1 MKRFLIALLFTFS
14 VAFCVH
20 ADDLTVMRDI
30 GGKPPK
36 QMMSRY
42 LKSLAYEAF
51 QRRPEAYEA
60 LKTPEQV
67 AAYQERMRG
76 AFVEHLGGFPKR
88 TPLNPKIV
96 GTLRGEGYHIE
107 KLIYESQP
115 RHYVTALLYLP
126 DTKPPFPAVLVP
138 CGHSRDGKVSYQH
151 VCILL
156 AKYGIAALCYDPIGQ
171 GERYQLLDE
180 NGKPRFKST
189 TEHTLLGAACI
200 LLGRNTATY
209 RIWDGV
215 RSLDYLASREDI
227 DATRIGVTG
236 CSGGGTLTSYLMAID
251 QRVACA
257 APSCY
262 ITSFQRLMET
272 IGPQDAEQNIHAQIA
287 FGMDHADYLMMRAPK
302 PTLLLASTH
311 DFFDIDGTWDT
322 FRQAKR
328 IYTRLGFAERV
339 ALVETDAKHGYP
351 RLQREAILRWM
362 QRWLAGID
370 KTATEPEIKTRS
382 ERELLCTAPGQTML
396 MEGARS
402 VMDLNVELNRGVDK
416 QSRQLWKPGNRER
429 ALAEVRRI
437 AGIRE
442 LDDLPKPRVTRLST
456 VERKGYRIEKLV
468 LETEP
473 GIQLPALIFKPAKPT
488 GERSLYLHGEGKHVD
503 AQPGGPIEDLVRSG
517 HLVLAVDLRGT
528 GETGPSSQSI
538 WGGDSDDIFLAYLL
552 GKSFVGMRADDVL
565 VSARF
570 LSGIEHGKTP
580 GRVNVVA
587 VGVAGPAALH
597 AAAVEPQLFD
607 TLKLKGALG
616 SWSDVVRNPGAGGH
630 LVNVVHGV
638 LHAYD
643 LPDLLRTLPPHKV
656 SIKEPCDLSTGNVT
670 GTGSGLNQQGSRP
683 GPGELALSTAADPAT
698 DANGSEKKKEEWVQ
712 AMKRVHANFTG
723 EPGTFAQF
731 GDSITA
737 SRAFWF
743 TVRHNRKNAPARMA
757 EAFEVVNG
765 YMLEDCWDRKGPEYG
780 NQGQMTIRWARQNV
794 DTWLKGLNPEV
805 AILMFGTNDLN
816 ELDLQE
822 YEGKTREVVRKC
834 LDNGTIV
841 ILSTIPPRH
850 GRAEKA
856 AAFAEAVRRI
866 ARELKVP
873 LSDYHAEILKRRPED
888 WDGGLEKFSQYQ
900 GYDVPTLI
908 SRDGVHPSNP
918 EQYRGDYSEE
928 GLKHNGYSLRNYLS
942 LLKYAE
948 VIERFLRE
956 K

>member
-1 MKRFLIALLFTFS
+1 MKRFLIALLFTLS

-30 GGKPPK
+30 GGRPPK

-51 QRRPEAYEA
+51 QQRREAYEA

-67 AAYQERMRG
+67 AVYQERMRN
-76 AFVEHLGGFPKR
+76 AFVEHLGGFPER
-88 TPLNPKIV
+88 TPLNARVV
-96 GTLRGEGYHIE
+96 GTLDGNGYRVQ

-126 DTKPPFPAVLVP
+126 DTKPPLPAVLVP

-156 AKYGIAALCYDPIGQ
+156 AKYGVATLCYDPIGQ

-209 RIWDGV
+209 RIWDGI

-227 DATRIGVTG
+227 VATSIGVTG
-236 CSGGGTLTSYLMAID
+236 CSGGGTLASYLMALD
-251 QRVACA
+251 ERVACA

-262 ITSFQRLMET
+262 ITSFQRLIET

-311 DFFDIDGTWDT
+311 DFFDIAGTWDT

-351 RLQREAILRWM
+351 RRQREAMLRWM
-362 QRWLAGID
+362 RRWLAGID
-370 KTATEPEIKTRS
+370 EAAIEPEIKTRS
-382 ERELLCTAPGQTML
+382 EGELLCTATGQTML

-416 QSRQLWKPGNRER
+416 QRRQLWKPGNREK

-442 LDDLPKPRVTRLST
+442 LDDLPRPRVTRLST
-456 VERKGYRIEKLV
+456 IERKGYRIEKLV

-488 GERSLYLHGEGKHVD
+488 GERYLYLHGEGKHVD

-517 HLVLAVDLRGT
+517 RLVLAVDLRGT
-528 GETGPSSQSI
+528 GETGRSSQNM

-552 GKSFVGMRADDVL
+552 GKSFAGMRAEDVL
-565 VSARF
+565 ISARF
-570 LSGIEHGKTP
+570 LSQIERGTTHA
-580 GRVNVVA
+580 RVNLIS
-587 VGVAGPAALH
+587 VGVAGPPALH
-597 AAAVEPQLFD
+597 AAALEPQLFD
-607 TLKLKGALG
+607 ALKLKRSLR
-616 SWSDVVRNPGAGGH
+616 SWSDVVRNPAAGGH
-630 LVNVVHGV
+630 LVNTVHGA
-638 LHAYD
+638 LLAYD
-643 LPDLLRTLPPHKV
+643 LPDLIGSLPSHKV
-656 SIKEPCDLSTGNVT
+656 RVEESRDSTVGNVT
-670 GTGSGLNQQGSRP
+670 RAGSRLGGQRRYT
-683 GPGELALSTAADPAT
+683 GPGNLALPTAADPT
-698 DANGSEKKKEEWVQ
+698 SDAKGSEKKAEWVQ
-712 AMKRVHANFTG
+712 AMKQVHTRFTG

-743 TVRHNRKNAPARMA
+743 TMRYNRKNAPPRMA

-780 NQGQMTIRWARQNV
+780 NQGQMTIRWAHQNV
-794 DTWLKGLNPEV
+794 ETWLKELNPEV
-805 AILMFGTNDLN
+805 AIIMFGTNDLN
-816 ELDLQE
+816 DLALQE
-822 YEGKTREVVRKC
+822 YGVKTREVVTKC
-834 LDNGTIV
+834 LNNGTIV

-856 AAFAEAVRRI
+856 AAFTRAVRKI
-866 ARELKVP
+866 ATELKAP
-873 LSDYHAEILKRRPED
+873 LTDYHAEILKRRPED
-888 WDGGLEKFSQYQ
+888 WDGALEKFSQYR

-918 EQYRGDYSEE
+918 EKYRGDYSAE
-928 GLKHNGYSLRNYLS
+928 GLKHNGYCLRNFLV

-948 VIERFLRE
+948 VIEGCLRKE
-956 K
+956 